1 MNEPQQREVEVALEM
16 PSGEDN
22 QFAIFNA
29 FCEDQDITGANKDY
43 TYGFRNSRQIEV
55 EFLALGMKNA
65 TSVSFVEH
73 TGK

>member
-1 MNEPQQREVEVALEM
+1 M

-29 FCEDQDITGANKDY
+29 FCEDQDITGANNEY
-43 TYGFRNSRQIEV
+43 TYGFHTSQQIEV
-55 EFLALGMKNA
+55 EFIALGMKNA

-73 TGK
+73 RGR